1 LKQSNLA
8 QAHDIPNKLALV
20 GMRLAQPGQP
30 LVLSQEQREL
40 LAEAEHGRWNLERLS
55 AGWQSGQRQL
65 SRSLTPYLVPWA
77 QLDEAVR
84 TFDFDAVDDIAP
96 ALAEAG
102 WGVEPRQGP
111 SQS

>member
-8 QAHDIPNKLALV
+8 QANDIPNKLALV
-20 GMRLAQPGQP
+20 GMRLAQQGQP
-30 LVLSQEQREL
+30 LVLSQEQRGL

-55 AGWQSGQRQL
+55 AGWQSGQRQM
-65 SRSLTPYLVPWA
+65 SRSLTPFIVPWS
-77 QLDEAVR
+77 QLDDAVR
-84 TFDFDAVDDIAP
+84 AFDFDAVDNIAP

-102 WGVEPRQGP
+102 WGVEPLEGP